1 MNIWFPSLSPEKINT
16 FFERIKVMNSNTH
29 CKSVQKTWF
38 LSFLNFVV
46 AFNLPECAARRTCN
60 LLVCRV
66 RQTLKSSLQFL
77 VWSNLKYSE
86 PHALSSI
93 PIRKDSCVVCFSEVR
108 WTCGFV
114 AVPKLR
120 VQTVF
125 AANSCSSSFGDFNA
139 VMSSGI
145 APSFTIYHMQ

>member
-1 MNIWFPSLSPEKINT
+1 MNIWFPSLSPEKIKT
-16 FFERIKVMNSNTH
+16 CFERIKVMSSNTH

-46 AFNLPECAARRTCN
+46 AFNLPESAARRTCN

-77 VWSNLKYSE
+77 VWSNLRYSE
-86 PHALSSI
+86 QNVLPTFLSPEI
-93 PIRKDSCVVCFSEVR
+93 HVCASEVG

-145 APSFTIYHMQ
+145 APSFTI